1 MKNILVTGAAGF
13 IGANFVEYFV
23 NKHPDYKVVVVDK
36 LTYAGNMANLDKVK
50 DKISFEKAD
59 ICDFEKMKEIFD
71 KYDINGVI
79 HFAAE
84 SHVDNSIK
92 NPFVFTHTNVIG
104 THTLLETAKQKWGE
118 GSENKFVHISTD
130 EVYGALGED
139 GYFTE
144 KSPIQ
149 PSSPYSASK
158 ASSDLIAFAYHTT
171 YKMNVNVTN
180 CSNNY
185 GPYQHNEKLIPHMIK
200 LAMNNEKLPV
210 YGTGKNIRD
219 WLYVEDHCKAI
230 DMVFHKGVA
239 GERYNIGGHNEKR
252 NIDIVKLIL
261 KRKKKKERVF
271 ILYKQ
276 KTLTDKMEKI
286 DIIKEELKQILSEK
300 RYIHSIGVMEMA
312 MELAQIYNID
322 IETAQIAGLL
332 HDNAKEMTDD
342 EMLQYVK
349 ENNIQISETEK
360 NSVKLLH
367 GKIGADIAKKKY
379 GVSEEIAKAIEYHT
393 TTNPNMD
400 TLAKIIYVSD
410 KIELNRKT
418 EKYDIEAERKLAKE
432 DLDKAMLLIINDVT
446 KYLIEQGKLIA
457 IESIET
463 RNKLLLNIKGEN

>member
-261 KRKKKKERVF
+261 KRLGK
-271 ILYKQ
+271 
-276 KTLTDKMEKI
+276 
-286 DIIKEELKQILSEK
+286 SEDL
-300 RYIHSIGVMEMA
+300 I
-312 MELAQIYNID
+312 
-322 IETAQIAGLL
+322 
-332 HDNAKEMTDD
+332 
-342 EMLQYVK
+342 QYVEDRK
-349 ENNIQISETEK
+349 GHDYRYAIDPSKIKAELGWEPETKFEDGIKKTIQWYLDNREWWETIISGEYQNYYEK
-360 NSVKLLH
+360 MYS
-367 GKIGADIAKKKY
+367 
-379 GVSEEIAKAIEYHT
+379 
-393 TTNPNMD
+393 
-400 TLAKIIYVSD
+400 
-410 KIELNRKT
+410 NR
-418 EKYDIEAERKLAKE
+418 
-432 DLDKAMLLIINDVT
+432 
-446 KYLIEQGKLIA
+446 
-457 IESIET
+457 
-463 RNKLLLNIKGEN
+463 